1 LNELYQENIMAK
13 PSQPDKVLAK
23 KENKKLFKD
32 LLLTETLRAE
42 LMGKYVFKNNTI
54 EELFMVSNNVKKQ
67 FIVTSV

>member
-1 LNELYQENIMAK
+1 MNELYQENIMAK

>member
-1 LNELYQENIMAK
+1 MAK